1 MTDTTP
7 DSDAPAAP
15 ARTPEKPPRK
25 VGRISDRTVLVILA
39 VSFLVI
45 AGLVGVVVWAVGG
58 SGSASAPRPSFDRYQ
73 DAWES
78 AMAKASVEAT
88 FPTEPVDLAD
98 VRAVG
103 TQPLDATFT
112 AEEMSALMSV
122 YRFEMTVEGETVSTG
137 DVELAFPADGI
148 AEMNAVLFAR
158 GSRYRAQAS
167 APLAFENGE
176 ITSPGLTSLRVAGFN
191 VGGTN
196 RERASEGIMLYLN
209 RYLGAAPGLRVDEA
223 RVLEGGIEVKG
234 AVPER
239 LEYP

>member
-1 MTDTTP
+1 MSDATP
-7 DSDAPAAP
+7 DSRPPTAPRP
-15 ARTPEKPPRK
+15 TPEKPPRK

-45 AGLVGVVVWAVGG
+45 AGLVGVVVWAVSG

-78 AMAKASVEAT
+78 AMAKASIKAT
-88 FPTEPVDLAD
+88 FPAQPVDLAE
-98 VRAVG
+98 VRSFG
-103 TQPLDATFT
+103 IQPLDAVFT

-122 YRFEMTVEGETVSTG
+122 YRFELAVEGETVSTG
-137 DVELAFPADGI
+137 DVELEFPEHGM

-209 RYLGAAPGLRVDEA
+209 RYLAAAPGLRVDEA
-223 RVLEGGIEVKG
+223 RVVEGGIAVKG
-234 AVPER
+234 AVPES
-239 LEYP
+239 LEHP